1 MNADEWLIEF
11 SSVIARAVFFA
22 VAACSFSGACAQS
35 SAYPVKPIRLIVPFA
50 EAEAPGHVSRR
61 PVRGHGARAPGFIQV
76 AAAPSLPYPVR
87 PIRLIVPFA
96 PGGGSD
102 LVGRLLAQKLAPLLG
117 QQVVVENRAGA
128 AGRIGTEL
136 VAKAA
141 PDGYTLLLATSS
153 VLVGAATYS
162 RLSFDMPKDFS
173 PISLVAST
181 AYALVAH
188 PSVPAKSVKELI
200 ALAKSRPG
208 RLTYASSGTGG
219 ASHLAGELFSSMAGV
234 KMIHVPYK
242 GSSPGT
248 LAAMAGE
255 TDLMFSNILPALP
268 AIRSGRLRPVGITSL
283 RRSSLL
289 PDVPTIAEAGLPG
302 FEVDQLYGLL
312 APAATPRDVVKRL
325 NEETAKVM
333 QAPDPRSRLLA
344 DGSEVMLSTPGEF
357 EKRIVDEIEKWTRV
371 IKQAGI
377 KEE

>member
-1 MNADEWLIEF
+1 MRAFGIIF
-11 SSVIARAVFFA
+11 AARRAVFFTL
-22 VAACSFSGACAQS
+22 AACSISGAFAQS
-35 SAYPVKPIRLIVPFA
+35 SAYPVRPITLVVPFA
-50 EAEAPGHVSRR
+50 EGEAPGHVSRR
-61 PVRGHGARAPGFIQV
+61 PVRGHGARAPGFIKV
-76 AAAPSLPYPVR
+76 AVAPSLPYPVR
-87 PIRLIVPFA
+87 PLRLIVPFS

-102 LVGRLLAQKLAPLLG
+102 LVGRLLGQKLAPLLG

-153 VLVGAATYS
+153 VMVGSATYS
-162 RLSFDMPKDFS
+162 RLPFEMPKDFS
-173 PISLVAST
+173 PISLVAYT
-181 AYALVAH
+181 TYALVAH
-188 PSVPAKSVKELI
+188 PSVPVKSVKELI

-208 RLTYASSGTGG
+208 RLTYASSGAGG
-219 ASHLAGELFSSMAGV
+219 ASHLSGELFSSMAGV

-248 LAAMAGE
+248 LSVMAGE

-268 AIRSGRLRPVGITSL
+268 AIRSSRLRAVGITSL

-289 PDVPTIAEAGLPG
+289 PDVPTIAESGLPG
-302 FEVDQLYGLL
+302 FEVEQLYGIL
-312 APAATPRDVVKRL
+312 APAATPRDIVRRL

-333 QAPDPRSRLLA
+333 QAADTRSRLLA
-344 DGSEVMLSTPGEF
+344 DGSEVMVSTPEEF
-357 EKRIVDEIEKWTRV
+357 EKRIIDEIGKWTRV
-371 IKQAGI
+371 IRQAGI

>member
-1 MNADEWLIEF
+1 VRAFGIIF
-11 SSVIARAVFFA
+11 AARRAVFFTL
-22 VAACSFSGACAQS
+22 AACSISGAFAQS
-35 SAYPVKPIRLIVPFA
+35 LAYPVRPLRLIVPF
-50 EAEAPGHVSRR
+50 S
-61 PVRGHGARAPGFIQV
+61 
-76 AAAPSLPYPVR
+76 
-87 PIRLIVPFA
+87 

-102 LVGRLLAQKLAPLLG
+102 LVGRLLGQKLAPLLG

-153 VLVGAATYS
+153 VMVGSATYS
-162 RLSFDMPKDFS
+162 RLPFEMPKDFS
-173 PISLVAST
+173 PISLVAYT
-181 AYALVAH
+181 TYALVAH
-188 PSVPAKSVKELI
+188 PSVPIKSVKELI

-219 ASHLAGELFSSMAGV
+219 ASHLSGELFSSMAGV

-248 LAAMAGE
+248 LSVMAGE

-268 AIRSGRLRPVGITSL
+268 AIRSSRLRAVGITSL

-289 PDVPTIAEAGLPG
+289 PDVPTIAESGLPG
-302 FEVDQLYGLL
+302 FEVEQLYGML
-312 APAATPRDVVKRL
+312 APAATARDIVRRL

-333 QAPDPRSRLLA
+333 QAADTRSRLLA
-344 DGSEVMLSTPGEF
+344 DGSEVMVSTPEEF
-357 EKRIVDEIEKWTRV
+357 EKRIIDEIGKWTRV
-371 IKQAGI
+371 IRQAGI